1 MIIEKILPINF
12 YNELSGVVT
21 DSSIALNL
29 IKQNFPQLFNELES
43 SGCLP
48 YLNNSINKWFLTIFI
63 HKISETY
70 SLFIWDLFLLE
81 GNIIFFK
88 SLYAIISILTPFIL
102 KCKSFDGLN
111 LILTDG
117 LLKENNRPKLAYYLI
132 AKKYNF
138 NMEMIKRYRK
148 GISKRIIKEIIDMGF
163 LENKEKK
170 KKDDKDIICDL
181 KNPLCLKNKK
191 DLLKDYDNI
200 VLKQLNKPEVIDDYF
215 INYEK
220 KYEKDK
226 MINNK
231 DEDNFEDLLIER
243 RKHFCILEE
252 NTGKDNVDD
261 DELIKIIEGED
272 KGINIFEKIINENDF
287 DNSFDDINNNQ
298 MNRISIDVAKGSERD
313 LIFLKE
319 KEDNKFIFDD

>member
-111 LILTDG
+111 LIL
-117 LLKENNRPKLAYYLI
+117 LFNS
-132 AKKYNF
+132 KK
-138 NMEMIKRYRK
+138 I
-148 GISKRIIKEIIDMGF
+148 
-163 LENKEKK
+163 
-170 KKDDKDIICDL
+170 
-181 KNPLCLKNKK
+181 
-191 DLLKDYDNI
+191 
-200 VLKQLNKPEVIDDYF
+200 
-215 INYEK
+215 
-220 KYEKDK
+220 
-226 MINNK
+226 
-231 DEDNFEDLLIER
+231 
-243 RKHFCILEE
+243 
-252 NTGKDNVDD
+252 
-261 DELIKIIEGED
+261 
-272 KGINIFEKIINENDF
+272 
-287 DNSFDDINNNQ
+287 
-298 MNRISIDVAKGSERD
+298 
-313 LIFLKE
+313 
-319 KEDNKFIFDD
+319 